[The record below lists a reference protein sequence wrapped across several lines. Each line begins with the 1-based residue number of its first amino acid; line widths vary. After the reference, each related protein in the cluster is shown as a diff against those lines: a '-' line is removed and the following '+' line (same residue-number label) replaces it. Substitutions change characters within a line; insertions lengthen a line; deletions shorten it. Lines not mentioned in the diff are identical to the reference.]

1 MTKVDAHP
9 NEQALKRLNRQE
21 RYNLFGLTVPYLG
34 LISLLIIIPIGWL
47 FYMSIIGRDGSL
59 SLKIILV
66 CLSKA
71 YTHIY
76 YNF

>member
-47 FYMSIIGRDGSL
+47 FYMSFIGRDGISP
-59 SLKIILV
+59 
-66 CLSKA
+66 
-71 YTHIY
+71 
-76 YNF
+76 